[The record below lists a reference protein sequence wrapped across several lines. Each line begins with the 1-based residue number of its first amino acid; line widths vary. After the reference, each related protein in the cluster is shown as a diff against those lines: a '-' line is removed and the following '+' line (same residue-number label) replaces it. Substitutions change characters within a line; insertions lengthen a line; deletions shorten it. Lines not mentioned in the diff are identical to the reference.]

1 MSQTLFFRFMI
12 IIFYCC
18 LDYSFLFAYCFLKYS
33 NVISIVFST
42 IYLRRPLVE
51 SKNVAVQAVQS
62 PQHNFKNKGK
72 HKYYYNIYI
81 GVYVGKLASHLRM
94 IGVSQESLWT
104 PSTPKQKKGGG
115 AYRNSRLACTCTCIY
130 NREQTAENRVNS
142 HDPSHPRPR
151 VIHQDWD
158 ISSLSTQGPRLA
170 RYQSN

>member
-18 LDYSFLFAYCFLKYS
+18 LDNSFLFAYCFLKYS

-51 SKNVAVQAVQS
+51 SKNVAVQAVKS

-81 GVYVGKLASHLRM
+81 GAYVGKLASHLRM
-94 IGVSQESLWT
+94 IGVFQESLWT
-104 PSTPKQKKGGG
+104 PSTPKQKKRGGG
-115 AYRNSRLACTCTCIY
+115 LTG
-130 NREQTAENRVNS
+130 
-142 HDPSHPRPR
+142 
-151 VIHQDWD
+151 
-158 ISSLSTQGPRLA
+158 TQGQHVHVHAYITGSKQRKTG
-170 RYQSN
+170 